1 MFFIESSLRK
11 WLKYGLI
18 LMILCISILLIF
30 EIYGKYIAIYDFQT
44 QQKKYETQYNQYI
57 KRVNQQREEFKEFF
71 EFLIE
76 NDLYLIEFD
85 YSYSGGI
92 KAKVSSFL
100 EPSTKIVSKY
110 EIIEISKLKIND
122 KYYVVLEISQ

>member
-92 KAKVSSFL
+92 KAKVSTFL
-100 EPSTKIVSKY
+100 EPSKKIVSKY
-110 EIIEISKLKIND
+110 EIVEISKLRIND
-122 KYYVVLEISQ
+122 KYYVILEINQ

>member
-11 WLKYGLI
+11 WLKYVFV

-30 EIYGKYIAIYDFQT
+30 EIYGKYIVINDFQV
-44 QQKKYETQYNQYI
+44 QQKKYEAQYNQYI

-85 YSYSGGI
+85 YSYSAGI

-110 EIIEISKLKIND
+110 EIIEISKLKIMINTMWF
-122 KYYVVLEISQ
+122 